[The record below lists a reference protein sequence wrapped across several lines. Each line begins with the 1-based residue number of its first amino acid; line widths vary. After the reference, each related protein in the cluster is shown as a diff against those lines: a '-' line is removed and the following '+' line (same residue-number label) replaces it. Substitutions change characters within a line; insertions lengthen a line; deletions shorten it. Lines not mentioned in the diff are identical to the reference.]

1 MMHIARLMLVA
12 AISVATLSSCD
23 LHRRPTLSKEEA
35 SSCAGQGGRESRA
48 PFGMPICQISYR
60 DAGKT
65 CSGKADCQGQCL
77 SDAPE
82 QAHSVRIGTPVAGKC
97 AAETSTFGC
106 YGKVE
111 DGKLAEAYACVD

>member
-1 MMHIARLMLVA
+1 MLVA
-12 AISVATLSSCD
+12 AASAATLSSCD

-35 SSCAGQGGRESRA
+35 SSCVGQGGRESRA
-48 PFGMPICQISYR
+48 PFGTPICQILYR

-82 QAHSVRIGTPVAGKC
+82 RANSVRIGTPVAGKC
-97 AAETSTFGC
+97 EAETSTFGC